1 MPRMGWEAL
10 ELWGKDAARIER
22 LAGGVANNV
31 WSVHVHGADDG
42 RLFADG
48 LMVMKYM
55 HGGPPETEGDWRRV
69 AETLR
74 ELHRLTQGW
83 PQRPGWRSSTDLLHA
98 ETGTRIDLAA
108 MPPEGVARCRAAW
121 ARLIGRETS
130 VRQSQQPCQHPHD
143 HGPHRTDRLG

>member
-1 MPRMGWEAL
+1 MGWEAL

-55 HGGPPETEGDWRRV
+55 HGGPPETEGLASRSRDPPRTASFDARLAAAPRV
-69 AETLR
+69 AILDGPPACRDGDED
-74 ELHRLTQGW
+74 
-83 PQRPGWRSSTDLLHA
+83 RPCRDAARGRRSMPRGV
-98 ETGTRIDLAA
+98 GTAY
-108 MPPEGVARCRAAW
+108 
-121 ARLIGRETS
+121 
-130 VRQSQQPCQHPHD
+130 
-143 HGPHRTDRLG
+143 RT